1 MENNINNVNN
11 SHKKVPKRKPVYSF
25 SRTYPAYLILIILLG
40 LSYFI
45 YMTTKNNVAAEN
57 QNQFEKA
64 TKSVELRLQNLLH
77 SDLEILQSMRGL
89 YDMLP
94 TVVRDYFEIYA
105 TVPVNQHISIESIAY
120 IPFINSSQKDEFIF
134 NTYSIG
140 YYYYRIH
147 PDGDRA
153 FYYPVQMVVPFDD
166 YKNNLLGYDIA
177 TNDILKNAY
186 EKAREENQMTSTP
199 VFDFTLR
206 NNQQTLFIFSP
217 IYTQNVDIKTISS
230 RKENFI
236 ACLALEINSANFFKE
251 ALSGGENTSS
261 SNYPTDSNIIYRFY
275 DVQDNNKVSIY
286 ESQNAN
292 LLNGN
297 YKPLLS
303 STVPFKIANREITLE
318 FYTSPSFQNSMAS
331 NLPYIA
337 LVISLLLSFA
347 LFGFILAIITSRAR
361 AVDLAERMTRSQRR
375 ILETTRDIIASMDFD
390 GNWKSMN
397 NASLYVFGYPEDEM
411 IKINFYDLIIDDKDK
426 EYLKSIISKSNEN
439 EVSTKI
445 EMQMKKAD
453 DTPIW
458 MRWNLVI
465 SLIDK
470 LIYAIG
476 SDITLEKKED
486 EAAQL
491 RAQQM
496 RLASFFIQEA
506 AQARTIYTIK
516 TNHQLRNSL
525 TSVMGYLQ
533 LVDQKLYE
541 NEEEMNSYIKL
552 AQESSEEIYTYLTDI
567 MEATETN
574 DGSDIMSLEY
584 SAINIGNL
592 LESLNSEI
600 SINQNEYGNLILN
613 IPSEANSI
621 IITSNLNYLKEALM
635 DIIGALNQNLAEN
648 EISFQFDI
656 DKQENS
662 LQIQIISKP
671 NPLASEMISL
681 FKEHQEDL
689 VEAIKY
695 DKYDILFRLA
705 ASASRIHTL
714 NGQIVYDSLGENNEN
729 IALITLLIENIL

>member
-318 FYTSPSFQNSMAS
+318 FYTSPSFQNSVAS

-397 NASLYVFGYPEDEM
+397 NASLYVFGYREDEM

-426 EYLKSIISKSNEN
+426 EYLKNIISKSNEN

-465 SLIDK
+465 SFIDK

-486 EAAQL
+486 EAARL

-506 AQARTIYTIK
+506 AQARTIYTIR

-695 DKYDILFRLA
+695 DKDDILFRLA

>member
-11 SHKKVPKRKPVYSF
+11 SQKKVPKRKPVYSF

-45 YMTTKNNVAAEN
+45 YITTKNNVAAEN

-64 TKSVELRLQNLLH
+64 TKSVELRLQNLLQ

-120 IPFINSSQKDEFIF
+120 ITFINSSQKDEFIF

-177 TNDILKNAY
+177 TNDILKIAF
-186 EKAREENQMTSTP
+186 EKAIEENQMTSTP

-251 ALSGGENTSS
+251 ALSGGDNTSS

-292 LLNGN
+292 LLTGN

-303 STVPFKIANREITLE
+303 SSVPFKIANREITLE

-337 LVISLLLSFA
+337 LIISLLLSFA

-426 EYLKSIISKSNEN
+426 EYSKSIISKSNEN

-486 EAAQL
+486 EAARL

-506 AQARTIYTIK
+506 AQARTIYTIR

-584 SAINIGNL
+584 SAINLGNL

-600 SINQNEYGNLILN
+600 SINQHEYGNLILN

-662 LQIQIISKP
+662 LQIQVISKP

-681 FKEHQEDL
+681 YKEHQEDL

-695 DKYDILFRLA
+695 DKDDILFRLA